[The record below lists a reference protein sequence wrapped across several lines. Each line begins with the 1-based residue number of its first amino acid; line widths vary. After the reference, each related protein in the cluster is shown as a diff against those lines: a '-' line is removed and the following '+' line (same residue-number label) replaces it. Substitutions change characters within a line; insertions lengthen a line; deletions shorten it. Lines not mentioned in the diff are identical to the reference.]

1 MPFTSST
8 SSISFPS
15 NLLRPLELSCRSFPN
30 ADPLFSMLCG
40 LFCQNTRGGGV
51 LRSPKLRRQ
60 DIPTFRRSDIQTISN
75 SFRMRRSKIA
85 LLQPLC
91 LPQVRKT
98 GGLGVIMVDDSLRRA
113 PTSARYE
120 VGGLSVK
127 LGQPR
132 FGGGQ
137 SGFLFA
143 EGEAHLVGAVAR
155 VVVETGAGNGG
166 HADFLNQIFYE
177 RNILRSRR
185 ETSRVRI
192 GKARNVR
199 HDVVRPAWLGHP

>member
-1 MPFTSST
+1 MANYSLSGTS
-8 SSISFPS
+8 P
-15 NLLRPLELSCRSFPN
+15 
-30 ADPLFSMLCG
+30 
-40 LFCQNTRGGGV
+40 
-51 LRSPKLRRQ
+51 
-60 DIPTFRRSDIQTISN
+60 
-75 SFRMRRSKIA
+75 
-85 LLQPLC
+85 
-91 LPQVRKT
+91 
-98 GGLGVIMVDDSLRRA
+98 
-113 PTSARYE
+113 SARYE

-137 SGFLFA
+137 RGFLFA

-166 HADFLNQIFYE
+166 HADFLNQIFCE
-177 RNILRSRR
+177 RDILRSRR

-192 GKARNVR
+192 ETARRVR